1 MTTYCVPDSITPRPI
16 KPGVA
21 TVETIEAIMADGPCA
36 ILPVAGDCLEG
47 VDVVDGG
54 WVAVDFTR
62 RPAPPRYRS
71 KGGDGSSD
79 LCLCYATFPGAPGP
93 MVMYKEYQG
102 VWGPWQMV
110 GTRYKSMWEAAPQL
124 WHGGKAYLRRDC
136 GLLRP
141 GWAAPVAEE
150 PRGVSQ
156 EAGNSANHPRR
167 CGAVPG
173 GESMITFPVTAETF
187 IADQEKRAGRKFD
200 DFQRELLGEYAE
212 LFNLEFDV
220 GMKGEEP
227 SNVLKDT
234 AEFYARKGKL
244 EELEKPV
251 LKHFYACVQYWCRE
265 AWKQGAAKA
274 ERNGVRA

>member
-110 GTRYKSMWEAAPQL
+110 GTRYKSVWE
-124 WHGGKAYLRRDC
+124 GGKLRLNC
-136 GLLRP
+136 GM
-141 GWAAPVAEE
+141 VAK
-150 PRGVSQ
+150 RIFGVIVAS
-156 EAGNSANHPRR
+156 
-167 CGAVPG
+167 
-173 GESMITFPVTAETF
+173 
-187 IADQEKRAGRKFD
+187 
-200 DFQRELLGEYAE
+200 
-212 LFNLEFDV
+212 
-220 GMKGEEP
+220 
-227 SNVLKDT
+227 
-234 AEFYARKGKL
+234 
-244 EELEKPV
+244 
-251 LKHFYACVQYWCRE
+251 
-265 AWKQGAAKA
+265 
-274 ERNGVRA
+274 